1 MAKANKAAAPAAT
14 NSPAVAP
21 VVLVVGARGAKY
33 SGKQGTKYGANGGGT
48 AATWQA
54 VLAAVA
60 ANGGTI
66 GYSQLQA
73 VTAAA
78 SDKGFAAY
86 AVRNNWL
93 VPQA

>member
-1 MAKANKAAAPAAT
+1 MAKGNKAATAVQVPATAPA
-14 NSPAVAP
+14 
-21 VVLVVGARGAKY
+21 LFVVGARGAKY

-54 VLAAVA
+54 VTAAIA

-66 GYSQLQA
+66 GYGQLQA

-78 SDKGFAAY
+78 FDKGFAAY